1 MKAFWKQRCPVA
13 LAGDVQSQ
21 LAGLWVTVTLDDEA
35 GHCQVRNCS
44 CNVQLVF
51 LGEMMGSVDCI
62 IRFLIATQENN
73 EEVAGWLPGL
83 SAWAAYRCLRRH
95 RLRQLSVKDAER

>member
-1 MKAFWKQRCPVA
+1 VA

-21 LAGLWVTVTLDDEA
+21 LAGLRVTATLGDES

-44 CNVQLVF
+44 CNIQLVF

-62 IRFLIATQENN
+62 ISIFNYNTR
-73 EEVAGWLPGL
+73 
-83 SAWAAYRCLRRH
+83 
-95 RLRQLSVKDAER
+95 K